1 VREEC
6 VRGLSGVRSE
16 LVSEGQRSWY
26 LKTLAM
32 LTYPVGERTVEQG
45 LFDLEWGGFLTRTRA
60 RDRDKRERTV
70 TLTAKGRRALV
81 DPAMAPELDSLAM
94 RHRQRN
100 EAAYISNDPYH
111 VRR

>member
-1 VREEC
+1 
-6 VRGLSGVRSE
+6 
-16 LVSEGQRSWY
+16 
-26 LKTLAM
+26 
-32 LTYPVGERTVEQG
+32 
-45 LFDLEWGGFLTRTRA
+45 
-60 RDRDKRERTV
+60 
-70 TLTAKGRRALV
+70 LTAKGRRALV